1 MRTLNLGILA
11 HVDAGKTSLTE
22 RLLFNAGVIDKLGSV
37 DSGNTQTDSLEL
49 ERQRGITI
57 RAAVVSFTIR
67 DTVVNLIDTPGH
79 PDFIAEVERVLG
91 LLDAAV
97 VVVSAV
103 EGVQAQTRVLVRA
116 LQRLAVP
123 FVFFINKVDRLGAS
137 YDAVLEAIA
146 GQMAVRPIAMSAVHD
161 AGSKLARVEE
171 LDLGCEPLFTALC
184 EALAENDDA
193 LLSDYLLKPNR
204 LTGERLGRCLADQ
217 VAEGL
222 VHPAFA
228 GAAMTGVGVPAL
240 ASAIATMLPC
250 RSLHPDG
257 PVAGKIFKIE
267 RGWGGEKLSY
277 LYLTSGTVQLRQTLD
292 LPKGPARVTG
302 IHVFEASRVENV
314 ASFRAGQI
322 ARVSGLGSAR
332 IGDEVGADLLSGG
345 RHHFAPPTLETRV
358 LARRPSDNAALWL
371 ALNQLAEQ
379 DPLINLRRN
388 DDANEVFVSLYGEV
402 QKEVIQSTLLTDF
415 GLEASFEE
423 STVILVERLVRSG
436 AGLEIIFKEPNPFLA
451 TVGLRVEPRLE
462 GAGNSFALEV
472 DVGQMPASF
481 YRAVEE
487 TVFETL
493 KQGLFGWQIIDC
505 HVAMTAARQS
515 SPASTAADFRQL
527 TPLVLATALSAAQ
540 TIICEPIDRFT
551 LEAPAT
557 ALNGLL
563 TLLAKAGA
571 SMKDTVIAYGVARLE
586 GTMASAI
593 IPGIQQ
599 QLPGLTSG
607 AGIMESSF
615 DHYAPAVGPQRF
627 RPRLGADPF
636 NRSEYLLRMRRH
648 FVGTNP
654 VSEKGNSPP

>member
-22 RLLFNAGVIDKLGSV
+22 RLLFDAGVIDKLGSV
-37 DSGNTQTDSLEL
+37 DTGNTQTDSLEL

-57 RAAVVSFTIR
+57 RAAVVSFTIG

-123 FVFFINKVDRLGAS
+123 FIFFINKVDRLGAR
-137 YDAVLEAIA
+137 YDDVLRAIA
-146 GQMAVRPIAMSAVHD
+146 AQLPVRPIAMSAVIE
-161 AGSKLARVEE
+161 AGSKLVRVESSE
-171 LDLGCEPLFTALC
+171 LGSEPLFTALC
-184 EALAENDDA
+184 ERLAENDDA
-193 LLSDYLLKPNR
+193 LLDDYVQAPDR
-204 LTGERLGRCLADQ
+204 LTAERLECALADQ
-217 VAEGL
+217 VANGL

-240 ASAIATMLPC
+240 ASAIATILPH
-250 RSLHPDG
+250 RRLDPNG

-277 LYLTSGTVQLRQTLD
+277 LYLTSGTVQLRQSLD
-292 LPKGPARVTG
+292 LPKGPARLTG
-302 IHVFEASRVENV
+302 IHLFEAGRVRNV
-314 ASFRAGQI
+314 SSFRAGQI
-322 ARVSGLGSAR
+322 ARISGLGSAR
-332 IGDEVGADLLSGG
+332 IGDVMGTDLLLGG
-345 RHHFAPPTLETRV
+345 QPHFAPPTLETRV
-358 LARRPSDNAALWL
+358 LARRASDSAALWL

-379 DPLINLRRN
+379 DPLINLRKN
-388 DDANEVFVSLYGEV
+388 EDASEVFVSLYGEV

-423 STVILVERLVRSG
+423 SKVIYVERLVG
-436 AGLEIIFKEPNPFLA
+436 TGTGIQIIFKEPNPFLA
-451 TVGLRVEPRLE
+451 TIGLRVEPRPE

-472 DVGQMPASF
+472 DIGQMPASF

-493 KQGLFGWQIIDC
+493 KQGIFGWQIIDC
-505 HVAMTAARQS
+505 HVAMTAARQT

-527 TPLVLATALSAAQ
+527 TPWVLATALSAAQ
-540 TIICEPIDRFT
+540 TVICEPIDRFY
-551 LEAPAT
+551 LEAPAAT
-557 ALNGLL
+557 LSGLL

-571 SMKDTVIAYGVARLE
+571 AMKDTAITDGMARLE
-586 GTMASAI
+586 GTLASAMI
-593 IPGIQQ
+593 RSIQQ
-599 QLPGLTSG
+599 QVPGLTSG
-607 AGIMESSF
+607 MGMMESSF
-615 DHYAPAVGPQRF
+615 DHYAPMAGPQRS
-627 RPRLGADPF
+627 RQRSGPDPF
-636 NRSEYLLRMRRH
+636 NTAEYLLCMRRNLAGIH
-648 FVGTNP
+648 PTAERGD
-654 VSEKGNSPP
+654 

>member
-22 RLLFNAGVIDKLGSV
+22 RLLFDAGVIDKLGSV

-57 RAAVVSFTIR
+57 RAAVVSFTIG

-116 LQRLAVP
+116 LRRLGVP
-123 FVFFINKVDRLGAS
+123 FVFFINKVDRLGAR
-137 YDAVLEAIA
+137 YDEVLEAIA
-146 GQMAVRPIAMSAVHD
+146 GQLQLRPIGMSVVHD
-161 AGSKLARVEE
+161 AGSKLARVEA
-171 LDLGCEPLFTALC
+171 LDPGREPLFTPLC
-184 EALAENDDA
+184 EALAENDDV
-193 LLSDYLLKPNR
+193 LLNDYLQAPDR
-204 LTGERLGRCLADQ
+204 LTGERLGRTLADQ
-217 VAEGL
+217 IAASL

-228 GAAMTGVGVPAL
+228 GAATTGVGVPAL

-250 RSLHPDG
+250 RRLDWDG

-277 LYLTSGTVQLRQTLD
+277 LYLTSGTVQLRQVLD

-302 IHVFEASRVENV
+302 IQVFEAGRIESV

-332 IGDEVGADLLSGG
+332 IGDVVGTDRLSGG
-345 RHHFAPPTLETRV
+345 RPHFAPPTLETRV
-358 LARRPSDNAALWL
+358 LARRPSENAALWL

-402 QKEVIQSTLLTDF
+402 QKEVIQSTVLTDF
-415 GLEASFEE
+415 DLEASFEE
-423 STVILVERLVRSG
+423 STVILVERLVGSG
-436 AGLEIIFKEPNPFLA
+436 TGLEIIFREPNPFLA
-451 TVGLRVEPRLE
+451 TVGLRVEPRPE

-493 KQGLFGWQIIDC
+493 RQGPFGWQVIDC

-527 TPLVLATALSAAQ
+527 TPLVLATALTAAQ
-540 TIICEPIDRFT
+540 TVICEPIDRFYV
-551 LEAPAT
+551 EAPAT

-571 SMKDTVIAYGVARLE
+571 STRDSTIANGVARLE
-586 GTMASAI
+586 GTVASAI
-593 IPGIQQ
+593 IPDIQQ

-607 AGIMESSF
+607 AGMMEASF
-615 DHYAPAVGPQRF
+615 DHYAPATGPQRL
-627 RPRLGADPF
+627 RPRSGADPF

-648 FVGTNP
+648 LAGIN
-654 VSEKGNSPP
+654 SLSDKGNSSL

>member
-57 RAAVVSFTIR
+57 RAAVVSFAIG

-137 YDAVLEAIA
+137 YDEVLEAIA
-146 GQMAVRPIAMSAVHD
+146 GQMPLRPLAMSAVHD
-161 AGSKLARVEE
+161 AGSKFARVEA
-171 LDLGCEPLFTALC
+171 LDPGCEPLFTALC
-184 EALAENDDA
+184 ETLAENDDA
-193 LLSDYLLKPNR
+193 LLSDYLLAPDR
-204 LTGERLGRCLADQ
+204 VTGERLGRCLADQ
-217 VAEGL
+217 VGEGL

-240 ASAIATMLPC
+240 ASAIAEMLPC
-250 RSLHPDG
+250 RRLDPDG

-277 LYLTSGTVQLRQTLD
+277 IYLTSGTVQLRQTLD

-302 IHVFEASRVENV
+302 IHVFEDGGVHNV
-314 ASFRAGQI
+314 VSFHAGQI
-322 ARVSGLGSAR
+322 ARVSGLSGAR
-332 IGDEVGADLLSGG
+332 IGDMVGADLRSGG
-345 RHHFAPPTLETRV
+345 RAHFAPPTVETRV
-358 LARRPSDNAALWL
+358 LARRPSENAALWL

-415 GLEASFEE
+415 GLEATFEE
-423 STVILVERLVRSG
+423 STVILVERLIG
-436 AGLEIIFKEPNPFLA
+436 TGCGLEIIFKEPNPFLA
-451 TVGLRVEPRLE
+451 TVGLRVEPRPE

-493 KQGLFGWQIIDC
+493 KQGLFGWQVIDC

-527 TPLVLATALSAAQ
+527 TPLVLATALTAAQ
-540 TIICEPIDRFT
+540 TVLCEPIDRFY

-563 TLLAKAGA
+563 TLLARSGA
-571 SMKDTVIAYGVARLE
+571 SMRDSAIANGVARLE
-586 GTMASAI
+586 GTMASALVQS
-593 IPGIQQ
+593 IQQ

-607 AGIMESSF
+607 TGTMESSF
-615 DHYAPAVGPQRF
+615 DHYAPVAGPERL
-627 RPRLGADPF
+627 RPRSGADPF

-648 FVGTNP
+648 LAAVN
-654 VSEKGNSPP
+654 SANERGN